1 LIKPEE
7 VLLSFILLK
16 RLLKIGGEPGL
27 VLPLLTSAPIFCVS
41 RGFWR
46 TLRKP
51 EVPRMFIKGECA
63 SVPERC

>member
-1 LIKPEE
+1 MKPEE

-16 RLLKIGGEPGL
+16 GLLKIGGEPGL
-27 VLPLLTSAPIFCVS
+27 VLPLLLLQYSVCRRS
-41 RGFWR
+41 FWR